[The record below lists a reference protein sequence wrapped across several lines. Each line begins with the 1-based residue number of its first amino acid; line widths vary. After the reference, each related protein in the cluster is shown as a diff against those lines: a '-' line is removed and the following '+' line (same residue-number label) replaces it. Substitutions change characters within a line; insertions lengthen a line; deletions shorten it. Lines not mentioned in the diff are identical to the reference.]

1 MAGAN
6 PYLPPQAAIA
16 EGGRSASPAVDPDAE
31 PALPPW
37 RIEGRTLFARHG
49 VTLPDICLF
58 TGEPTRPAQRR
69 RVPLSWTP
77 LWFKLLCVTAPMAAA
92 MTYSALRRPS
102 NVEHTLGPA
111 GQRRHGLCLLLCL
124 AAMLDGI
131 TLFFLVTS
139 GGADPAVAGLLFLAL
154 VGLIVTVL
162 SLRVFRV
169 VKVDRRYA
177 RLRLRRR
184 VADAFARLP
193 APPPS
198 A

>member
-1 MAGAN
+1 MDGAN
-6 PYLPPQAAIA
+6 PYLPPQTSIA
-16 EGGRSASPAVDPDAE
+16 DGGRSASPAVGPDAE

-37 RIEGRTLFARHG
+37 HLEGRTLFARHG

-58 TGEPTRPAQRR
+58 TGEPTKSAQRR

-77 LWFKLLCVTAPMAAA
+77 LWFKLVCVTAPMAAA

-102 NVEHTLGPA
+102 SVEHALGPA
-111 GQRRHGLCLLLCL
+111 GQCRHGLCLLLCL

-131 TLFFLVTS
+131 ALFFMLTS
-139 GGADPAVAGLLFLAL
+139 GAADPAVAGPMFLAL
-154 VGLIVTVL
+154 VGLIVAVL
-162 SLRVFRV
+162 ALRVFRV
-169 VKVDRRYA
+169 VKIDRRYA
-177 RLRLRRR
+177 RLRLRPR

-198 A
+198 G